1 MLIDS
6 HAHLEMKEFNPDRE
20 EVIERA
26 RQAGVS
32 YIVTVGTNLA
42 QSRKALSLA
51 RQHENIYATV
61 GVHPHDVA
69 RADSKTFDD
78 LCEIARDPK
87 VVAYGEIG
95 LDFFRNISPR
105 EKQIEMFNL
114 QMELAVQLKLPVI
127 IHDRDAHEQTLRM
140 VKASGVR
147 RGVFHCFS
155 GDYSMARQC
164 IDLGFYI
171 SIPGV
176 VTFDNAKTI
185 QDVAQRVPLSSLL
198 LETDAPYLTPAPHR
212 GKRNEPSFIINT
224 AKKVAQIKG
233 LPWEEVAD
241 VTARNTMNLFGIE
254 ASSNIK

>member
-61 GVHPHDVA
+61 GVHPHDVIM
-69 RADSKTFDD
+69 ADSKTFDD

-114 QMELAVQLKLPVI
+114 QLKLAVQLKLPVI